1 MPKSRNHLSGN
12 PEKREARMSLAAR
25 MLDAVDHE
33 ILAIVDRV
41 PLKVL
46 AGNVDLPPRTLKAIK
61 YREAPPNDAAR
72 AEFGFKYPSVGHVFA
87 YWAERM
93 TQPDF
98 LEPESQGA
106 FWRDMNRAGR
116 AV

>member
-1 MPKSRNHLSGN
+1 
-12 PEKREARMSLAAR
+12 MSLAAR
-25 MLDAVDHE
+25 MLDAVDSE

-72 AEFGFKYPSVGHVFA
+72 AEFGFKYPSVGTVYA
-87 YWAERM
+87 CWAQRM

-98 LEPESQGA
+98 FQPETQA
-106 FWRDMNRAGR
+106 ALWRDYDRYSHG
-116 AV
+116 